1 MWKEVSMKKDWT
13 WTAEGLVAGLIGYVT
28 IVVMFGAINL
38 VGGDPLF
45 HTATMLGSAL
55 FYGARDAASAVPGP
69 GPIIAYNG
77 IHILVS
83 LIIGVG
89 AAWLIFQTERNRP
102 LWFVVFF
109 IFLAG
114 FIYSVALMGVL
125 AAEVVAILSWPAIVM
140 ANVAAGLTA
149 GGYLWWRHSR
159 LVVELAEEG

>member
-1 MWKEVSMKKDWT
+1 MKQDRT
-13 WTAEGLVAGLIGYVT
+13 WVAEGLVAGLIGYVT

-45 HTATMLGSAL
+45 QTATMLGSAL
-55 FYGARDAASAVPGP
+55 FYGARDAAGAVAGP

-83 LIIGVG
+83 LIIGAG